1 MTKLIDPL
9 AFERCSCIVSLY
21 DPLPG
26 VGTAKPVACHHRP
39 MNETAD
45 VIVVG
50 AGVQGASLAFHLA
63 QRGARVLVL
72 ERASVASGATGRS
85 SGFVRMHYDLES
97 DARLAWASFPY
108 FRAWAEMVGEGD
120 CGFVRTGFLQLVPA
134 GLAAAL
140 QANVAMHQR
149 IGIET
154 RVVGLAEVAD
164 LVPGVV
170 TDDLTVG
177 AYEPGSGYADP
188 SGTAAGLLAAARGLG
203 ATVVQHCR
211 VDTVLVEGEAVV
223 GVDTERGR
231 FSAPV
236 VVDAAGAWAAELART
251 VGVEVPVQAWRH
263 ETAYFGLPDGRG
275 PDFPIVIDEM
285 NQVYF
290 RPEGHDL
297 MLVGLEGGNE
307 VGGSPDRPLEAI
319 RTQTIDEM
327 VARVCARVPWMAD
340 GTLRT
345 SHGGQDGITPDQRG
359 ILGQAGPDGFILMCG
374 FSGTGFK
381 TAPAVGRCLAEL
393 ILDGRA
399 TTVDISA
406 YSLERFAAGRPL
418 VGEHPYG
425 ALWR

>member
-1 MTKLIDPL
+1 M
-9 AFERCSCIVSLY
+9 S
-21 DPLPG
+21 
-26 VGTAKPVACHHRP
+26 
-39 MNETAD
+39 ETAD

-72 ERASVASGATGRS
+72 ERGSVAAGATGRS

-97 DARLAWASFPY
+97 ESRLAWASFPY
-108 FRAWAEMVGEGD
+108 FRAWADMVGEGD
-120 CGFVRTGFLQLVPA
+120 CGFVRTGFLDLVPA
-134 GLAAAL
+134 ELAGAL

-154 RVVGLAEVAD
+154 RVVGPADVAH

-177 AYEPGSGYADP
+177 AYEPESGYADP
-188 SGTAAGLLAAARGLG
+188 SGTAAGFLAAARGHG
-203 ATVVQHCR
+203 ATVVQRCR
-211 VDTVLVEGEAVV
+211 VGSVLVEGEAVV

-231 FSAPV
+231 FAAPV

-251 VGVEVPVQAWRH
+251 AGVEVPVQAWRH

-290 RPEGHDL
+290 RPEGREM
-297 MLVGLEGGNE
+297 MLVGLEAGNE
-307 VGGSPDRPLEAI
+307 VGGSPDRPLETL
-319 RTQTIDEM
+319 RPGSVEEM
-327 VARVCARVPWMAD
+327 VSRVCARVPWMAD

-345 SHGGQDGITPDQRG
+345 GHGGQDGITPDQRA
-359 ILGQAGPDGFILMCG
+359 ILGRAGPDGFILACG

-399 TTVDISA
+399 TTVDLA
-406 YSLERFAAGRPL
+406 GYTLDRFAAGRPL
-418 VGEHPYG
+418 VGDHPYG
-425 ALWR
+425 VLWR